1 MTKPVMREQERA
13 QRAMARPVQAMQ
25 NNYIGGQEE
34 SIDSFVADPQ
44 QVIKQSRK
52 QKSLSR
58 SPP

>member
-13 QRAMARPVQAMQ
+13 QRAMARPAQAMQ

-44 QVIKQSRK
+44 QIIK
-52 QKSLSR
+52 
-58 SPP
+58 